1 MVLLRVD
8 YQIKAN
14 GGGVKKKKKKSLNVF
29 TEFALTVD
37 VASSVLQ
44 TITSL
49 SAHVILNTH
58 CVT

>member
-14 GGGVKKKKKKSLNVF
+14 GGGVKKKKKSLNVF

>member
-14 GGGVKKKKKKSLNVF
+14 GGGVKKKKSLNVF